1 MDTNKLVEEIVPLVT
16 TYGIRVLGV
25 VAVVWVS
32 FKIAGS
38 VQRGVTQ
45 GLRLRKFDETLSIFF
60 GNMLRWLLILG
71 TILACLSVFG
81 IETTSFA
88 AVIGAAGL
96 AVGLAFQ
103 GTLSNFA
110 AGVMLLVFRPFKV
123 GDYIVAAGKEGV
135 VAELGLFVTA
145 IDTLDNRRIYL
156 GNTSVGSG
164 VIENYTEHPV
174 RRVDIDVNIAGS
186 EDIDASRKALEAA
199 GEQVPGRDATRG
211 SQVFLKGFG
220 GGMTMWQVRVWCA
233 SESYWDVWQA
243 TVRAVGYELAGARV
257 AMATPAMNVTVAGA
271 VPQAGTDE
279 GARSAS
285 FAA

>member
-1 MDTNKLVEEIVPLVT
+1 MDTNKLLEGVLPLVT
-16 TYGIRVLGV
+16 TYGIRVIGV

-38 VQRGVTQ
+38 LQRGVTN
-45 GLRLRKFDETLSIFF
+45 GLRERKFDETLAIFF
-60 GNMLRWLLILG
+60 GNMLRWLLIVG
-71 TILACLSVFG
+71 TVLACLSLFG

-123 GDYIVAAGKEGV
+123 GDYIVAAGKEGT

-156 GNTSVGSG
+156 GNTAVGGG
-164 VIENYTEHPV
+164 VIENYNEHPV
-174 RRVDIDVNIAGS
+174 RRVDIDVNIAGG

-199 GEQVPGRDATRG
+199 AELVPGRDAKHG

-233 SESYWDVWQA
+233 SASYWDVWQA
-243 TVRAVGYELAGARV
+243 TVRAVGYELARAKI
-257 AMATPAMNVTVAGA
+257 AMPTPAMNVTVAGA
-271 VPQAGTDE
+271 VPRASADDAAQSGT
-279 GARSAS
+279 

>member
-1 MDTNKLVEEIVPLVT
+1 MDTNKLLEEAVPLVT

-45 GLRLRKFDETLSIFF
+45 GLRLRKFDETLAIFF

-164 VIENYTEHPV
+164 VIENYNRASGAARRHRREH
-174 RRVDIDVNIAGS
+174 RRPRGHRRIPQGA
-186 EDIDASRKALEAA
+186 R
-199 GEQVPGRDATRG
+199 GRGR
-211 SQVFLKGFG
+211 
-220 GGMTMWQVRVWCA
+220 
-233 SESYWDVWQA
+233 
-243 TVRAVGYELAGARV
+243 AGARTRRDARLAGVPQGLRRRHDDV
-257 AMATPAMNVTVAGA
+257 ASPRVVRVRELLGRVAGH
-271 VPQAGTDE
+271 
-279 GARSAS
+279 GARGRVRAGRGGGSPCRRRR
-285 FAA
+285 